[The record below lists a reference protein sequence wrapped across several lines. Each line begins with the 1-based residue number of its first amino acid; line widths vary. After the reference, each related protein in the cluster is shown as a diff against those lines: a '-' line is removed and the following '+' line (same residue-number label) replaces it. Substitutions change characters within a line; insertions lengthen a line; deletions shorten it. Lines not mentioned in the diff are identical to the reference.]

1 MANDKTIREA
11 LITQLLEDSDELVT
25 KLEEVSKEIKKVSEI
40 IPSYFEQAS
49 NEVADII
56 KAGVD
61 ADLQNTKKLL
71 EHTSKEARQTIEL
84 QRRLNAQ
91 LSAITKQISF
101 NKMLPV
107 LIFIAAF
114 VGGFAASFINIL
126 LK

>member
-25 KLEEVSKEIKKVSEI
+25 KLEEVSKEIKKVSES

-49 NEVADII
+49 NEVADILKI
-56 KAGVD
+56 GVE
-61 ADLQNTKKLL
+61 ADLQNAKKML

-114 VGGFAASFINIL
+114 AGGFAASFINIL